1 MNSVVL
7 IDPLKSVICLLS
19 SIYQIIH
26 VMLRLDLVGTTP
38 NSLLLGE
45 YWEYFLLLFVAH
57 LMIILEIGTVQYYE
71 GTWGYVNNVDR
82 CEFRRW
88 LN

>member
-57 LMIILEIGTVQYYE
+57 LMTVWKLLEIGTVQYYK
-71 GTWGYVNNVDR
+71 GTWGDVYSYMYT
-82 CEFRRW
+82 
-88 LN
+88 L